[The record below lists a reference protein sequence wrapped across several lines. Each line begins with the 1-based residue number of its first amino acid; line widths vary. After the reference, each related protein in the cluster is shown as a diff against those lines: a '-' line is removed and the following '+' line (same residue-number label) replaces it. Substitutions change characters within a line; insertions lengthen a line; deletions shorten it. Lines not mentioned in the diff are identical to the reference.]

1 MSFSLPSY
9 VDPTKF
15 ELPIRVNP
23 LRPDEIKKITENDY
37 VQFYEQP
44 EQWFNNKMKQ
54 RWFNYTEIT
63 QIKTTL
69 ITWNVA
75 ESNPSTVKLEDLFND
90 ADLFVICLEEIDMSI
105 SGVMTFGQSELC
117 LRWQSLIELS
127 LPPKT
132 YECIFSQQHGGLAM
146 FIFIKQIMKNEINDI
161 SVSTVSLGTLGMAN
175 KGAIGVSCRIGV
187 CRVLFVGAHFSA
199 NMGPVKC
206 DECYTTARNQFQF
219 PIPPKSHDYEIWL
232 GDFNYRLNATE
243 EQIKKYLNDPIQL
256 ITTDQLT
263 NSVTRSSAFGGF
275 IEAPI
280 TFLPTYKFEKGTKN
294 YDWKRL
300 PAWCDRVMFRVYQA
314 YQLSIH
320 KYERLEI
327 CYSDHL
333 PVRCIAIIKPRKIN
347 TSLLKNSWEEV
358 LELSNYISNALVPTC
373 ELSTKKIQCGEI
385 VPYKTI
391 HSSIE
396 ITNTGRIPAS
406 FNIIYISTKKGE
418 EINPIFIE
426 TNIIKGDIPIKQK
439 INISISITMTAEN
452 IHLIRKIGN
461 DFIMQI
467 MIQDGGVFFVEIIFK
482 ISQTSFGLSPKQL
495 LQHPDPF
502 IISSSTTSIKKTL
515 LPKEIVLFINALNK
529 HKEDPKIFTTLPTI
543 ERFELYESVFH
554 SVDSMEELD
563 KYNICVLSE
572 AFVLYIQAMG
582 GIFTPTIFISED
594 KEVTDNIIEPENN
607 VLVRVICSLCKDI
620 SKVSPLNLTLNEVLS
635 YFSQALVNR
644 KLEMNEF
651 SEITNEI
658 ATYAQ
663 SVRSVE
669 KEMVETN

>member
-15 ELPIRVNP
+15 ELPISIEP
-23 LRPDEIKKITENDY
+23 LRPNESKKITENDY
-37 VQFYEQP
+37 IQFYEEP
-44 EQWFNNKMKQ
+44 EKWFNNKMKE

-75 ESNPSTVKLEDLFND
+75 ESNPSTIKIENLFNEG
-90 ADLFVICLEEIDMSI
+90 DLFVICLEEIDMSI

-117 LRWQSLIELS
+117 LRWQSLIEQS
-127 LPPKT
+127 LTPKI

-146 FIFIKQIMKNEINDI
+146 FIFIKKIMKNEINDI

-175 KGAIGVSCRIGV
+175 KGAIGISCRIGV
-187 CRVLFVGAHFSA
+187 CRILFVGAHFSA
-199 NMGPVKC
+199 NVGPDKC
-206 DECYTTARNQFQF
+206 DECYITARNQFQF
-219 PIPPKSHDYEIWL
+219 PILPKNHDYEIWL
-232 GDFNYRLNATE
+232 GDFNYRLNGTE
-243 EQIKKYLNDPIQL
+243 EQIKKYLNDPIKL
-256 ITTDQLT
+256 IITDQLN
-263 NSVTRSSAFGGF
+263 NSVERSSAFGGF

-280 TFLPTYKFEKGTKN
+280 TFLPTYKFEKGTNN

-300 PAWCDRVMFRVYQA
+300 PAWCDRVMFRVHQS

-320 KYERLEI
+320 KYERIEI
-327 CYSDHL
+327 YYSDHL
-333 PVRCIAIIKPRKIN
+333 PVRCTAIIKPRKIN
-347 TSLLKNSWEEV
+347 NSLLKNSWEEI

-373 ELSTKKIQCGEI
+373 ELSTKRILFGEI
-385 VPYKTI
+385 IPYKTV

-396 ITNTGRIPAS
+396 ITNTGRIPVS

-418 EINPIFIE
+418 EINPTFIE
-426 TNIIKGDIPIKQK
+426 TNIIKDNIPIKQK
-439 INISISITMTAEN
+439 ISISISITMTAEN
-452 IHLIRKIGN
+452 IHLMRKIGN

-482 ISQTSFGLSPKQL
+482 ISQTSFGLSLKQL
-495 LQHPDPF
+495 LQHPEPF
-502 IISSSTTSIKKTL
+502 IISSSIVSFQKTL
-515 LPKEIVLFINALNK
+515 LPKEIILFINTLNK

-543 ERFELYESVFH
+543 ERFEIYESIFH

-563 KYNICVLSE
+563 KYNICALSE
-572 AFVLYIQAMG
+572 AFILYIQAMG
-582 GIFTPTIFISED
+582 GIFIPTLFISKD
-594 KEVTDNIIEPENN
+594 KNLTDNIIEPENM
-607 VLVRVICSLCKDI
+607 VLLRVICSLCKEI
-620 SKVSPLNLTLNEVLS
+620 SKVSPLNLSLNELLS

-658 ATYAQ
+658 VTCAQ
-663 SVRSVE
+663 NVRSIE
-669 KEMVETN
+669 KEMTEAN